1 MKNIILSILIS
12 FSFCSCTS
20 EFNSLE
26 QAKNEVNTEGYR
38 DGRWVDYY
46 DSSGGLVEVLSKGY
60 KTYSLGEF
68 KNGDLIGDLKIFDSM
83 GKHIMDATPFEGGAS
98 KLEKRI
104 KLEDL
109 QIESYKNYKNE
120 KLFSITTFNKK
131 GLRIAEKFYSLE
143 NGSLIRDKKIDYY
156 ERVSKKV

>member
-60 KTYSLGEF
+60 NYPLVF
-68 KNGDLIGDLKIFDSM
+68 
-83 GKHIMDATPFEGGAS
+83 
-98 KLEKRI
+98 
-104 KLEDL
+104 
-109 QIESYKNYKNE
+109 YKNIFNQTKGYKIENINDIELLNFKGYLLILNE
-120 KLFSITTFNKK
+120 QLPAFNKHNLQYK
-131 GLRIAEKFYSLE
+131 IILNDPFYSFIEL
-143 NGSLIRDKKIDYY
+143 
-156 ERVSKKV
+156 